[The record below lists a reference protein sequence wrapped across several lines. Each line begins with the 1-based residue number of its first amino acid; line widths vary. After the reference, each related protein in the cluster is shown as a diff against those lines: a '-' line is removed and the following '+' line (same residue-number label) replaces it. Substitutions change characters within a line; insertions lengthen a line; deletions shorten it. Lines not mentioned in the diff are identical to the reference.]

1 METKENDT
9 IVAPPVRTSFP
20 TDNQGKIDLAVTLKN
35 KGNDLFK
42 EGKFKKAIVEY
53 SKALSFTKGLPGRKE
68 GLEGLSQMAMSE
80 SYSVEDLITPEQNN
94 FINELDVIIK
104 TNISTCYI
112 KLNNSIKAL
121 EIIREALLINPK
133 AWKSLLRKAEAIM
146 LINDTD
152 KALIILEDALK
163 YAPDENACIAINKMK
178 EKVLK
183 TIKTE
188 EAKQRKAFS
197 NIFEKARQQTENL

>member
-1 METKENDT
+1 M
-9 IVAPPVRTSFP
+9 
-20 TDNQGKIDLAVTLKN
+20 KN

-104 TNISTCYI
+104 TNII
-112 KLNNSIKAL
+112 NNNVHLGIC
-121 EIIREALLINPK
+121 R
-133 AWKSLLRKAEAIM
+133 
-146 LINDTD
+146 
-152 KALIILEDALK
+152 
-163 YAPDENACIAINKMK
+163 
-178 EKVLK
+178 
-183 TIKTE
+183 
-188 EAKQRKAFS
+188 
-197 NIFEKARQQTENL
+197 NI